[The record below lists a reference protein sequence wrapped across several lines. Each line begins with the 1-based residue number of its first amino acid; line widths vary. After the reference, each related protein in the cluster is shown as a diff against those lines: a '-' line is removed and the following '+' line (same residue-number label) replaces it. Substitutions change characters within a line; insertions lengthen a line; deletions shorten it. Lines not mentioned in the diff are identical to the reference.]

1 MYVEFNCKVAN
12 KPILRILSKA
22 SPLHTK
28 LHFPQD
34 DPSVLRVTW
43 QIEDAQSGIDHFEIV
58 AYELSGTILNEI
70 YPQA

>member
-1 MYVEFNCKVAN
+1 M
-12 KPILRILSKA
+12 KA

-58 AYELSGTILNEI
+58 AYELSGTIMNEI